1 MMLTIWNVRHW
12 SDHQDSLF
20 PFPDVKQEY
29 EMMTMLNRESNKLY
43 LKHKKKAWK
52 KTPKICVMGPGFDR

>member
-1 MMLTIWNVRHW
+1 MMLTIWNVKHW

-20 PFPDVKQEY
+20 PFPDVRQEY

-43 LKHKKKAWK
+43 LKHKKK
-52 KTPKICVMGPGFDR
+52 T